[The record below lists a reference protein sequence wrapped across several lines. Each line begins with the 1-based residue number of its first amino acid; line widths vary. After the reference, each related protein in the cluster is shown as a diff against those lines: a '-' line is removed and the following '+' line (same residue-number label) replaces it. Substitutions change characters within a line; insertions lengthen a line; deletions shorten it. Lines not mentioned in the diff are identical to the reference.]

1 MRGISQRPLCPGGHQ
16 LCGHDR
22 RLEAALRHRFD
33 DTPELGHLDVDNFR
47 VERRSPRL
55 TLKEPR
61 LAISSRPPGGAH
73 NINPG
78 PGTQD
83 TCYCWLPLGSYPLC
97 LSGEG
102 QVLVNKTYQLHGYT

>member
-1 MRGISQRPLCPGGHQ
+1 MRGMSQRPLCPGGHQ

-47 VERRSPRL
+47 VERRSPRR

-73 NINPG
+73 DIDPG
-78 PGTQD
+78 PSTHRTSTTVGFGWAPTH
-83 TCYCWLPLGSYPLC
+83 SA
-97 LSGEG
+97 
-102 QVLVNKTYQLHGYT
+102 LVGRGRFS